1 MPPRS
6 SRRGRAVV
14 AAALFMAMLALGG
27 WWAGRELVTEAPAR
41 PPSVSGARLFD
52 QVTAMVA
59 QRYVDSLGEQAL
71 YDKAVAGMLKE
82 LQDPYTAVLGE
93 DRLRRL
99 SEQMSGTYAGIGLQ
113 FDMRD
118 GWPVVVE
125 VIPGSPSER
134 AGILAGDR
142 IMRVGGESPER
153 WTRDEVT
160 RALRGPQGSTVKFTV
175 ERGGQPLPFAL
186 VRDKVHLTA
195 IHRVALFPNG
205 VGYVDVNVFSAQTAS
220 ELSAAID
227 SVVRLGARALVL
239 DLRGNPGGL
248 LEQGVAVAELFLD
261 EGETIVQLRGRPG
274 APPQQYTDSAPQ
286 RWPTMP
292 LAVLVDRASA
302 SSSEIV
308 AGALQDHDRALVVG
322 VASYG
327 KGSAQNVYPLANG
340 GALRITVARWYTP
353 LGRGID
359 RPPQTPAEDE
369 APTEE
374 DVTGPDTIRPTF
386 RTEAGRTVLGGGGI
400 TPDIVVG
407 DTATPLAVQAL
418 ARAMGRRLRDYR
430 DALARQAQLARRS
443 LRSPED
449 PVTPAMLDA
458 VFADLTRRG
467 VAPPRPVFDEAAP
480 WISRSLGYEMIRVAY
495 GADAEFQRRAKDD
508 AMLGQALA
516 RLGTAKRPQDVFT
529 PR

>member
-1 MPPRS
+1 MPPRPP
-6 SRRGRAVV
+6 RRGRA
-14 AAALFMAMLALGG
+14 AAAAGLFVALLGLGG
-27 WWAGRELVTEAPAR
+27 WWAGRDLVVEAPVR

-59 QRYVDSLGEQAL
+59 QRYVDSLDDQAL

-125 VIPGSPSER
+125 VIAGSPSER
-134 AGILAGDR
+134 AGVLAGDR
-142 IMRVGGESPER
+142 IIRVGGESPER

-160 RALRGPQGSTVKFTV
+160 RALRGPSGSTARFTV
-175 ERGGQPLPFAL
+175 ERGGQQLPFAL

-227 SVVRLGARALVL
+227 SVVRRGARSLVL

-261 EGETIVQLRGRPG
+261 AGDAIVQLRGRPG
-274 APPQQYTDSAPQ
+274 APPQLYTDSAPQ

-327 KGSAQNVYPLANG
+327 KGSAQNVYPLTSG

-359 RPPQTPAEDE
+359 RPPETSADDE
-369 APTEE
+369 GQIEE

-407 DTATPLAVQAL
+407 DTATPVAVQAL
-418 ARAMGRRLRDYR
+418 ARGMGRHLREYR

-480 WISRSLGYEMIRVAY
+480 WISRSLGYEMTRVAY

-508 AMLGQALA
+508 AMLGHALA
-516 RLGTAKRPQDVFT
+516 RLGTAKRPQDVFS